1 MSILR
6 YITVVLMLLLAFKV
20 NAQSTRELLQ
30 KMQGQPD
37 SVKMRMY
44 ESIATTFNNRNIDSA
59 ILFLTVAQDY
69 ADNLGLKKVQSSFLN
84 GLGYLYLSKGSYQSA
99 ISIFNKAISEAGRS
113 PGGTEEIANAYTGK
127 GHCFLDLSDY
137 NRASESFFTA
147 LNLYEHLGDSV
158 AIPELMDQ
166 VGKTMEESGNFDEA
180 KKYFRNSLGIRERT
194 GNRQGMAASLDR
206 FGEFFLTIG
215 KVDSALASYR
225 DAFNIGLLL
234 KDSLIMYRSLLGMA
248 DIQMVK
254 KEWNAAL
261 NSLRKAEN
269 VNVQFGDISD
279 RVAFEYK
286 LGKTYFKS
294 GEPLK
299 GDLML
304 QHSLDQA
311 TELGMRELVY
321 EITGWMADEL
331 YSTSNY
337 KKAFHYLQMHKAYG
351 DTIAL
356 FNNLKSTAEARV
368 KYEDERAEREL
379 KIAEKAKKLG
389 EQNER
394 QIVAI
399 WWIVII
405 SMLAGALTIAGLL
418 YVNHN
423 RKRANKLLRESLK
436 QKEQLLKEFHYRVKN
451 NLQLVY
457 SLLNLQKG
465 NVKDQ
470 QAAAAIVQAQNR
482 IRSMGLVHENLYVG
496 TKLGHVDFQ
505 KYLNDLINTLKREY
519 LDDDKN
525 VKVSVSADNVN
536 LRSDASIPLGLIIN
550 ELVSNAFKYAY
561 QQRDTGS
568 LWISLSHKSGTMAE
582 LEVRDSGPGLPAE
595 FSFESVNTLG
605 LELVQILAI
614 QLGGEVSYK
623 YKDGASFIITFDANE
638 QKG

>member
-1 MSILR
+1 MSVLR
-6 YITVVLMLLLAFKV
+6 YVSVVYVLLWACLA
-20 NAQSTRELLQ
+20 NGQSTRELLQ
-30 KMQGQPD
+30 QMQGEPD
-37 SVKMRMY
+37 SVKMRLY
-44 ESIATTFNNRNIDSA
+44 EKIAGTFDSRHIDSS

-69 ADNLGLKKVQSSFLN
+69 ANNLGLKKQQSSFLN

-113 PGGTEEIANAYTGK
+113 PGGTDEIAKAYTGK
-127 GHCFLDLSDY
+127 GQSFLDLSDY

-158 AIPELMDQ
+158 AIPELMDK
-166 VGKTMEESGNFDEA
+166 VGKTMQESGNFEEA
-180 KKYFRNSLGIRERT
+180 QKYFRNSLAIRERT
-194 GNRQGMAASLDR
+194 GNRVGMAASLDR
-206 FGEFFLTIG
+206 FGELFLMMG

-234 KDSLIMYRSLLGMA
+234 KDSAVMYRSLLGMA

-254 KEWNAAL
+254 NDWNAAL
-261 NSLRKAEN
+261 FSLQKADNMAVEY
-269 VNVQFGDISD
+269 GDLSD
-279 RVAFEYK
+279 KVAFEFK
-286 LGKTYFKS
+286 LGKAYFKS

-311 TELGMRELVY
+311 TALGMRELVY
-321 EITGWMADEL
+321 EITGWMASEL
-331 YSTSNY
+331 YSASNF
-337 KKAFHYLQMHKAYG
+337 KKAFHYLQMHKAYA

-379 KIAEKAKKLG
+379 KIAEKAKLLG
-389 EQNER
+389 EQNKR
-394 QIVAI
+394 QIIAI

-405 SMLAGALTIAGLL
+405 SIIAGAITIAGLL

-436 QKEQLLKEFHYRVKN
+436 QREQLLKEFHYRVKN

-470 QAAAAIVQAQNR
+470 QAVAAIIQAQNR

-505 KYLNDLINTLKREY
+505 KYLNDLISALKREY
-519 LDDDKN
+519 LEDDKE
-525 VKVSVSADNVN
+525 VQVSVSADNVN

-561 QQRDTGS
+561 KKSGKGN
-568 LWISLSHKSGTMAE
+568 LWITLSHKSGTLAV
-582 LEVRDSGPGLPAE
+582 LEVRDDGPGLPE
-595 FSFESVNTLG
+595 DFSFESVSTLG

-614 QLGGEVSYK
+614 QLGGEVSYEF
-623 YKDGASFIITFDANE
+623 KDGAAFIITFDANE
-638 QKG
+638 QRS